1 MVKKIKAVIFDFDGT
16 IADTL
21 PFTFEKIVQLSKKY
35 RIKKEKDEL
44 IEKISQ
50 LTPQELIKEFK
61 ISWFKVPFILWEIK
75 QSQKALFKE
84 IDKIKIFPG
93 IKTLLKELK
102 KKGIKIY
109 IYSSN
114 FKKNI
119 VKFLEKEKINQY
131 FENVYVGRNLLGK
144 DKDLLNILK
153 KEGLKNDEVYYVADE
168 IRDVLACQK
177 VKIKMIGV
185 LWGVAGERGLTKV
198 KVDYLVK
205 KPEEILSLLPT
216 QFRPKRSKKGGSSK

>member
-1 MVKKIKAVIFDFDGT
+1 MTKKIKAVIFDFDGT

-21 PFTFEKIVQLSKKY
+21 PFTFEKISKLSKKY

-50 LTPQELIKEFK
+50 LSPKQLMKEFK

-93 IKTLLKELK
+93 IKKLLKELK

-114 FKKNI
+114 LKKNI
-119 VKFLEKEKINQY
+119 VKFLEKEKIDQY
-131 FENVYVGRNLLGK
+131 FENIYVGRNLLGK

-168 IRDVLACQK
+168 IRDALACFK
-177 VKIKMIGV
+177 AKIKMIGV
-185 LWGVAGERGLTKV
+185 SWGLAKPEILKKAGA
-198 KVDYLVK
+198 DFIIK
-205 KPEEILSLLPT
+205 KPSEIL
-216 QFRPKRSKKGGSSK
+216 KIIVV

>member
-50 LTPQELIKEFK
+50 LSPQKLMKEFK

-93 IKTLLKELK
+93 IKKLLKELK

-114 FKKNI
+114 LKKNI
-119 VKFLEKEKINQY
+119 VKFLEKEKISQY
-131 FENVYVGRNLLGK
+131 FENVYVGGNLLGK
-144 DKDLLNILK
+144 DKDLINILK
-153 KEGLKNDEVYYVADE
+153 KERLKNDEVYYVADE

-177 VKIKMIGV
+177 AKIKMIGV
-185 LWGVAGERGLTKV
+185 LWGVAGERGLTKI

-205 KPEEILSLLPT
+205 KPEEILKLV
-216 QFRPKRSKKGGSSK
+216 

>member
-44 IEKISQ
+44 IEKVSQ
-50 LTPQELIKEFK
+50 LSPQKLMKEFK
-61 ISWFKVPFILWEIK
+61 ISWFKLPFILWEIK

-93 IKTLLKELK
+93 IKKLLKELK

-114 FKKNI
+114 LKKNI
-119 VKFLEKEKINQY
+119 VRFLEKEKINQY
-131 FENVYVGRNLLGK
+131 FENVYVGGNLLGK
-144 DKDLLNILK
+144 DKDLINILK
-153 KEGLKNDEVYYVADE
+153 KEGLKTDEVYYVADE
-168 IRDVLACQK
+168 IRDVLACFK
-177 VKIKMIGV
+177 AKIKMIGV
-185 LWGVAGERGLTKV
+185 SWGLAGERGLTKI

-205 KPEEILSLLPT
+205 KPEEILKLV
-216 QFRPKRSKKGGSSK
+216 

>member
-21 PFTFEKIVQLSKKY
+21 PFTFEKISKLSKKY

-50 LTPQELIKEFK
+50 FSPKQLMKEFK

-114 FKKNI
+114 LKKNI
-119 VKFLEKEKINQY
+119 LRFLEKEKINQY

-144 DKDLLNILK
+144 DKDLINILK
-153 KEGLKNDEVYYVADE
+153 KEGLKTDEVYYVADE
-168 IRDVLACQK
+168 IRDALACFK
-177 VKIKMIGV
+177 AKIKMIGV
-185 LWGVAGERGLTKV
+185 LWGVAGERGLTKI

-205 KPEEILSLLPT
+205 KPEEILKLV
-216 QFRPKRSKKGGSSK
+216 